1 MSFFQELPAIIQAK
15 ILRYCID
22 APGNRR
28 QKPVYLSIC
37 HEWRELAK
45 PSFYRFAY
53 IIEKKKAHSS
63 TDHIQDA
70 DAKLNAEMWSGNI
83 DLILSVHALR
93 SVKKLYVEIK
103 TVDGL
108 HDFVQNVSP
117 IFALDNNELAGVKSM
132 EFRVPVTL
140 EQQFRTTDN
149 FEREYRVFREEA
161 VKTLSANLSK
171 GIPNIL
177 KLDLVSGQDD
187 CFASALGS
195 WLAKIYSNR
204 LKVLSGVAPITFGPL
219 QSLPHII
226 ILDITLD
233 SSATL
238 ILPRTNPLMLDMLRL
253 HYVTRRF
260 SWSYFDFNDNSGSI
274 CFPNLSSLFLSFVD
288 DVLDADPEYKDTN
301 GSLTISFP
309 NLKSLCV
316 LDYPQNYSLFSNCVL
331 PANMEFILLTDALD
345 IFKSMELNTK
355 TFIEDISVTIANDPI
370 DDQAY
375 QVLNHLFGSSIESKQ
390 CRLSVRQQFEPDI
403 DIIFW
408 PNLEKLDLQAV
419 YFAELIALLP
429 KMHSLQNLTVTEVL
443 FDTLLPNGIHFDPMQ
458 FINAESALI
467 DCQVSNI

>member
-1 MSFFQELPAIIQAK
+1 
-15 ILRYCID
+15 
-22 APGNRR
+22 
-28 QKPVYLSIC
+28 
-37 HEWRELAK
+37 
-45 PSFYRFAY
+45 
-53 IIEKKKAHSS
+53 
-63 TDHIQDA
+63 
-70 DAKLNAEMWSGNI
+70 
-83 DLILSVHALR
+83 
-93 SVKKLYVEIK
+93 
-103 TVDGL
+103 
-108 HDFVQNVSP
+108 
-117 IFALDNNELAGVKSM
+117 M

-375 QVLNHLFGSSIESKQ
+375 QILNHLFGSSIESKQ
-390 CRLSVRQQFEPDI
+390 
-403 DIIFW
+403 
-408 PNLEKLDLQAV
+408 
-419 YFAELIALLP
+419 
-429 KMHSLQNLTVTEVL
+429 SL
-443 FDTLLPNGIHFDPMQ
+443 
-458 FINAESALI
+458 
-467 DCQVSNI
+467 